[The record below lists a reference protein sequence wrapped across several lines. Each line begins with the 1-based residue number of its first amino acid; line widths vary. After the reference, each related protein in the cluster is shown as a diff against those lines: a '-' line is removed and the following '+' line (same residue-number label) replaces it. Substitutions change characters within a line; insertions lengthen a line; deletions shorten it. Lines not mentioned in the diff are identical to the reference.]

1 MGKTAAESFVTI
13 AQADQVPEGRLKVF
27 RAGQTRVAVCRMEG
41 KFYAIEDVC
50 THDEGPLG
58 EGTLR
63 GEEVECPRHGARFN
77 VKSGAAVSMPAV
89 VPVKVFEVR
98 VEGGDLQV
106 KI

>member
-1 MGKTAAESFVTI
+1 MGKAAAASFVTI
-13 AQADQVPEGRLKVF
+13 ARADQVPDGTLRVF
-27 RAGQTRVAVCRMEG
+27 RAGETRVAVCKLEG

-58 EGTLR
+58 EGALK

-77 VKSGAAVSMPAV
+77 VKSGAAMSMPAV
-89 VPVKVFEVR
+89 VPVRVFEVR
-98 VEGGDLQV
+98 VDGGNLQV

>member
-1 MGKTAAESFVTI
+1 VTARPAQFVTV
-13 AQADQVPEGRLKVF
+13 AKADQVPEGQLKVF
-27 RAGQTRVAVCRMEG
+27 RAAGARVAVCRLEG
-41 KFYAIEDVC
+41 KFYAVEDVC

-98 VEGGDLQV
+98 VEGADLQV
-106 KI
+106 KL